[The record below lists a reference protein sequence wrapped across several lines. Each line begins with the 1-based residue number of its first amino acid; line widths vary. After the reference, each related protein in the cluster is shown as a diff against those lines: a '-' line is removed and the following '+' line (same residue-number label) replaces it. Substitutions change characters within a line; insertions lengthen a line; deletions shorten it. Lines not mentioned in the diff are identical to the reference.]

1 MFKLLFEIKFSN
13 IYFYMLYAGYEAD
26 VCKSVICLVSGLVTA
41 LVKEFRA
48 GLTTIK
54 DYFDSVLI

>member
-1 MFKLLFEIKFSN
+1 
-13 IYFYMLYAGYEAD
+13 MLYAGYEAD
-26 VCKSVICLVSGLVTA
+26 VCKPIICLVSVLVTA